1 MSKISYCSLE
11 EAWGPSF
18 SNKTIQDTN
27 ENNNKDTNNK
37 DNNKENNNKI
47 SIRNDDKYNILYKK
61 SEDDRDNVINNMN
74 SIEKHNNNSEKNIIE
89 YNKYRLNSNNQVK
102 NSNQLEEDSVIQKY
116 MPFSESIEKKYL
128 EDKLKFLENEILKY
142 KYLFDKQDLESNDN
156 NYIEN
161 FSNQNNSQSR
171 PKTNDLIDL
180 ILLII
185 IGLIIILVMNSIFN
199 IGKAIGIR
207 NR

>member
-11 EAWGPSF
+11 EAWGSSY
-18 SNKTIQDTN
+18 SNKAIQDTN
-27 ENNNKDTNNK
+27 ENNTNTK
-37 DNNKENNNKI
+37 DNNIENNKI
-47 SIRNDDKYNILYKK
+47 SIRNDEKYNILYKK
-61 SEDDRDNVINNMN
+61 SENDRDNVINNMN
-74 SIEKHNNNSEKNIIE
+74 IIEKHNTNSEKSIIE
-89 YNKYRLNSNNQVK
+89 YNKYRLNEHNQVK
-102 NSNQLEEDSVIQKY
+102 NNNQFEEDAVIQKY

-142 KYLFDKQDLESNDN
+142 KYLFDKHDSELNNTNSN
-156 NYIEN
+156 NYIES
-161 FSNQNNSQSR
+161 FSNQNVSESQ